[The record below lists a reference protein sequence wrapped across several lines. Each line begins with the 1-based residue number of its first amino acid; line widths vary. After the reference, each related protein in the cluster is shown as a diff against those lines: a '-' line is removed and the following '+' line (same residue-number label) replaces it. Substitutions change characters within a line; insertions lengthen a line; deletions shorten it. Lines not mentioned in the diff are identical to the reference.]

1 VSTAFPPLSSEEAS
15 TPYAPGESAFR
26 RRVPTATLLVAT
38 ALVLY
43 VCYRIVT
50 PFVTVFAWSFTLSA
64 ATYPAYARL
73 ERRCSNRNVAA
84 AIAVFVLAL
93 GIIVPVGFVAREI
106 VIEGAAHIHTVSAY
120 FDEGY
125 AVELGERYPR
135 ARRVF
140 EWAERNLNVQ
150 QGIRGL
156 QERAG
161 AVAANVVK
169 LSIFT
174 LVQFFLVLFTCFFLY
189 RDKQSLV
196 GSLREYLPLSR
207 RETDEMFVRVRDTVY
222 ATFYGTFA
230 VALVQGS
237 LGGLMF
243 WLLGLP
249 ASLVWGAVMA
259 FLALIPYLGAS
270 IIWIPAA
277 LFLAIQGQSGK
288 AIILATW
295 GAGIVALVDNLLYPV
310 LVGKRLHF
318 HTALVFFFFIGGI
331 SLFGASGVVLGPL
344 TLAVTHAL
352 LEVWKGRVL
361 SARAYGS

>member
-243 WLLGLP
+243 W
-249 ASLVWGAVMA
+249 
-259 FLALIPYLGAS
+259 
-270 IIWIPAA
+270 IPAA